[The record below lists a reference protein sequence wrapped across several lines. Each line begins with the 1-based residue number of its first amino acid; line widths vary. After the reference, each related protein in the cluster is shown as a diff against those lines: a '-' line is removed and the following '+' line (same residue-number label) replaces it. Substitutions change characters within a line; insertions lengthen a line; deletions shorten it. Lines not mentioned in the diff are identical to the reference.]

1 MRKGDLARPQIT
13 FHDESKKNRNNLL
26 HPTQRGENKINT
38 FFVSLL
44 AQLKEIVD
52 RSIEFDLLPIHCILC
67 KEEGRRGGGGEDKG
81 YQLRKPRCIFLLY
94 IEWIRVYHFK
104 LKLVELKETPDVH
117 LIEKKKGKLKL
128 STKNE

>member
-67 KEEGRRGGGGEDKG
+67 KEEGRRGGGARTKDINCVN
-81 YQLRKPRCIFLLY
+81 PV
-94 IEWIRVYHFK
+94 VYFCYT
-104 LKLVELKETPDVH
+104 LNGFAFTIL
-117 LIEKKKGKLKL
+117 
-128 STKNE
+128 N